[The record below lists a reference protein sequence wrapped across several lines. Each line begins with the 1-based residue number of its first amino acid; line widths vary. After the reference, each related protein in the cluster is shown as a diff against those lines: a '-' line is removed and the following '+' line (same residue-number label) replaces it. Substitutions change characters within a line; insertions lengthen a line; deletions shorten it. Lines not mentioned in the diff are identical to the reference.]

1 MNRKNLP
8 LLLMLA
14 AGAVTSIITYVKD
27 YTLAGKLVALF
38 VVLLVFY
45 VLGTILKW
53 ALDYFDEQ
61 NQKRLEE
68 EAAQA
73 EETESTEESETEE
86 EQESD

>member
-73 EETESTEESETEE
+73 EEMDSTEEAETEE
-86 EQESD
+86 EQESN